1 MESNWTAR
9 LGRQAV
15 VTTIILAL
23 AVLTAV
29 LVIGVFIIALIEL
42 NEIDEILDGAR
53 STQGNSILGQIS
65 GSESG
70 V

>member
-1 MESNWTAR
+1 MEFNWTAR
-9 LGRQAV
+9 LRRQAV
-15 VTTIILAL
+15 ATTIILAL

-42 NEIDEILDGAR
+42 NKIDEILDGAR
-53 STQGNSILGQIS
+53 SAQGNSILGQVP